1 MKEELLNL
9 IEKRSPGA
17 IPLFLAIR
25 GSHAYGTN
33 IETSDTDFAGVFIQP
48 IEDILSFNYKEQ
60 INDDNNDIVIYEVR
74 RFIDLLSKSNPTVLE
89 LLNTPE
95 DCVIYKHPVFDLIL
109 NNRDKFITKICA
121 LSFGGYAK
129 AQITKAK
136 GQDKKQN
143 WSKDRV
149 VRKNL
154 LDFCYVIRNT
164 NDGEVLIPWESKN
177 SYGYLENGEMKLL
190 FNKTYNELFIG
201 ATKIPKDARNKG
213 DKNRFRLYYDETAE
227 SIFDKNVSDEKREEL
242 KEKYRSEGKALGL
255 GYKGLVKVGD
265 SDNLGISNQLR
276 LSSIPKGEEHIC
288 DIFYDQDAYSTHC
301 REYREYQ
308 EWLEK
313 KNDQRWVDVKGHGQ
327 KIDGKNMLHCFRLI
341 DMAFEIAS
349 GQGVIV
355 RRPNREQLI
364 AIRKG
369 EVDLRSLIYS
379 IEDKIKEMDILFKNS
394 DLPDNVDFDFAN
406 DLLLKIRQEIY
417 GIDYEVVNEF
427 LTKIRKSIYD
437 I

>member
-1 MKEELLNL
+1 MKEELLKL

-17 IPLFLAIR
+17 IPLYLVIR

-33 IETSDTDFAGVFIQP
+33 IETSDTDYAGVFIQP

-60 INDDNNDIVIYEVR
+60 INDDTNDTVIYEVR
-74 RFIDLLSKSNPTVLE
+74 RFIELLSKSNPTVLE

-95 DCVIYKHPVFDLIL
+95 DCVIYKHPIFDLIL
-109 NNRDKFITKICA
+109 NDRDKFITKICA

-149 VRKNL
+149 ERKNL
-154 LDFCYVIRNT
+154 LDFCYVIKQDLLGN
-164 NDGEVLIPWESKN
+164 EILIPYDGFKN
-177 SYGYLENGEMKLL
+177 VVRD
-190 FNKTYNELFIG
+190 FNYDELFIG

-213 DKNRFRLYYDETAE
+213 DKNRFRLYYDETAA
-227 SIFDKNVSDEKREEL
+227 SIFGKDVSDEKREEL

-276 LSSIPKGEEHIC
+276 LSSIPKGEEHFC

-301 REYREYQ
+301 KEYREYQ

-355 RRPNREQLI
+355 RRPNKEQLI
-364 AIRKG
+364 AIRRG
-369 EVDLRSLIYS
+369 EVDLQSLIYS

-394 DLPDNVDFDFAN
+394 DLPDSVDFDFAN
-406 DLLLKIRQEIY
+406 NLLLKIRQEIY
-417 GIDYEVVNEF
+417 GIDFEIVNKF